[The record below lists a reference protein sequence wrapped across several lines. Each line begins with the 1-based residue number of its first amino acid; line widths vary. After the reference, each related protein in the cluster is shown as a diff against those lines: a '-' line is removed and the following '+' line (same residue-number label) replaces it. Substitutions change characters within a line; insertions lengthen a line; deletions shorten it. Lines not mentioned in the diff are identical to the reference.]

1 MSEER
6 QQKGKYGYKIL
17 AYTSK
22 NEFYVIELDKSKRSQ
37 MQNSFIDDEGISTN
51 E

>member
-1 MSEER
+1 MQYR
-6 QQKGKYGYKIL
+6 VL

-22 NEFYVIELDKSKRSQ
+22 NEFYVIELSKARKDQQVQSY
-37 MQNSFIDDEGISTN
+37 IDDEGISTVDV